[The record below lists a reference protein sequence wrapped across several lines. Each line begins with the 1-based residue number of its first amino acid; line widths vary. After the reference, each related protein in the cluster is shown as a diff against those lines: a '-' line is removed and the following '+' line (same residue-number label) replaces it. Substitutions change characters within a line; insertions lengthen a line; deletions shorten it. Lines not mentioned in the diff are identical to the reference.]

1 MRYTKLIPGL
11 AVLGLIFIG
20 LAGATATCPTLS
32 SVTVFLN
39 DKNVGSE
46 GTFAVNVGD
55 YVGIQ
60 VCCQNKMDCRAILSV
75 TWIDGR
81 DYTRKIKAKKS
92 NQCERFNF
100 EIGSELTKEEC
111 VGPIQIISNC
121 QDCGQSYAGD
131 ICFIAKKPDCSQ
143 LLADVYRLIDDW
155 KADKIELQTVIDAIN
170 RWANCGSDQGESAA
184 NIEQQKAQLMA
195 MLQPNEI
202 LDPVSQCDPGYHLEN
217 GQCVQDIMQC
227 DPGYHLENGQCVQD
241 IMQCDPGYHLE
252 NGQCVQDIPQCDPGY
267 HLENGQCV
275 QDIPQCDPGYHLEN
289 GQCVQDIPQC
299 NPGYHLENG
308 QCVQDIPQCD
318 PGYHIQN
325 GDCFPDQ
332 VPSDPTCGLAYV
344 MDLINKWQANEASL
358 SEVIN
363 AINHWA
369 SSECTASSGLAPSAV
384 EQQKAQLMAMLQNP
398 SNQVLQEEQQ
408 EWPSNDQDP
417 YGLGQYSS
425 NPYEENPYGQEFP
438 F

>member
-267 HLENGQCV
+267 H
-275 QDIPQCDPGYHLEN
+275 
-289 GQCVQDIPQC
+289 
-299 NPGYHLENG
+299 
-308 QCVQDIPQCD
+308 
-318 PGYHIQN
+318 IQN

-369 SSECTASSGLAPSAV
+369 SSECTASSGLAPRAV

>member
-227 DPGYHLENGQCVQD
+227 DPGYHV
-241 IMQCDPGYHLE
+241 E

-275 QDIPQCDPGYHLEN
+275 QDIPQCDPGYH
-289 GQCVQDIPQC
+289 
-299 NPGYHLENG
+299 
-308 QCVQDIPQCD
+308 
-318 PGYHIQN
+318 IQN
-325 GDCFPDQ
+325 GDCVPDQ

-417 YGLGQYSS
+417 YDLGQYSS
-425 NPYEENPYGQEFP
+425 NPYGQGQNNPNPYEENPYGQEFP

>member
-1 MRYTKLIPGL
+1 
-11 AVLGLIFIG
+11 
-20 LAGATATCPTLS
+20 
-32 SVTVFLN
+32 VTVFLN

-81 DYTRKIKAKKS
+81 EYTRKIKAKKS

-241 IMQCDPGYHLE
+241 I
-252 NGQCVQDIPQCDPGY
+252 PQCD
-267 HLENGQCV
+267 
-275 QDIPQCDPGYHLEN
+275 
-289 GQCVQDIPQC
+289 
-299 NPGYHLENG
+299 PGYHLENG

-417 YGLGQYSS
+417 YDLGQYSS
-425 NPYEENPYGQEFP
+425 NPYGQGQNNPNPYEENPYGQEFP

>member
-227 DPGYHLENGQCVQD
+227 DPGYHV
-241 IMQCDPGYHLE
+241 E
-252 NGQCVQDIPQCDPGY
+252 NGQCVQDIPQCD
-267 HLENGQCV
+267 
-275 QDIPQCDPGYHLEN
+275 
-289 GQCVQDIPQC
+289 
-299 NPGYHLENG
+299 PGYHLENG

-369 SSECTASSGLAPSAV
+369 SSECTASSGLAPRAV

>member
-227 DPGYHLENGQCVQD
+227 DPGYHV
-241 IMQCDPGYHLE
+241 E
-252 NGQCVQDIPQCDPGY
+252 NGQCVQDIPQCD
-267 HLENGQCV
+267 
-275 QDIPQCDPGYHLEN
+275 
-289 GQCVQDIPQC
+289 
-299 NPGYHLENG
+299 PGYHLENG

-369 SSECTASSGLAPSAV
+369 SSECTASSGLAPRAV

-417 YGLGQYSS
+417 YDLGQYSS

>member
-81 DYTRKIKAKKS
+81 EYTRKIKAKKS

-241 IMQCDPGYHLE
+241 I
-252 NGQCVQDIPQCDPGY
+252 PQCD
-267 HLENGQCV
+267 
-275 QDIPQCDPGYHLEN
+275 
-289 GQCVQDIPQC
+289 
-299 NPGYHLENG
+299 PGYHLENG

-325 GDCFPDQ
+325 GDCVPDQ

-417 YGLGQYSS
+417 YDLGQYSS
-425 NPYEENPYGQEFP
+425 NPYGQGQNNPNPYEENPYGQEFP

>member
-143 LLADVYRLIDDW
+143 LLADVYRFIDDW

-217 GQCVQDIMQC
+217 GQCVK
-227 DPGYHLENGQCVQD
+227 D

-252 NGQCVQDIPQCDPGY
+252 NGQCVQDIPQCD
-267 HLENGQCV
+267 
-275 QDIPQCDPGYHLEN
+275 
-289 GQCVQDIPQC
+289 
-299 NPGYHLENG
+299 PGYHLENG

-369 SSECTASSGLAPSAV
+369 SSECTASSGLAPRAV

-417 YGLGQYSS
+417 YDLGQYSS
-425 NPYEENPYGQEFP
+425 NPYGQGQNNPNPYEENPYGQEFP

>member
-241 IMQCDPGYHLE
+241 I
-252 NGQCVQDIPQCDPGY
+252 PQCD
-267 HLENGQCV
+267 
-275 QDIPQCDPGYHLEN
+275 
-289 GQCVQDIPQC
+289 
-299 NPGYHLENG
+299 PGYHLENG